1 MEEHGTSH
9 LGNCMDVLL
18 SDAILM
24 VSRNTAEVNFL
35 FQGGDVIF
43 KGLGCK
49 YPIISSLT
57 LKVPPPVS
65 LAHRLNAFFI
75 LSVFPARR
83 DSWCLAK
90 ITDYHDPQRECLP
103 HT

>member
-24 VSRNTAEVNFL
+24 VSHNTAEVNFL

-57 LKVPPPVS
+57 LKVPPPC
-65 LAHRLNAFFI
+65 FFSPPFECVLHLECI
-75 LSVFPARR
+75 S
-83 DSWCLAK
+83 C
-90 ITDYHDPQRECLP
+90 PQRFLVSSKDNGLP
-103 HT
+103 